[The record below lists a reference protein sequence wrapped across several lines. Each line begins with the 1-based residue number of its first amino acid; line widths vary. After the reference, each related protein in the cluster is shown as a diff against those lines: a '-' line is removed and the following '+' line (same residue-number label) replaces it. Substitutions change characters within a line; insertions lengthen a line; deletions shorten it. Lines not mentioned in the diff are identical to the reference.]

1 MSPWLYLLQQSF
13 SAASLLFTLGLCLG
27 LRRLHPLRLAA
38 TSLLCGLASLL
49 GAAGAGLMRITAL
62 ALVTL
67 LAPVAALHGL
77 PRARRISAAL
87 CSLGLTL
94 VMAGCGRLMHS
105 FGLART
111 PLILGQAAALPA
123 VVRLMPSTAGG
134 SCITLEITHGRRR
147 IALTALVD
155 SGNLLR
161 DPLTRLPVIVISRKA
176 AAQLIPGLQEFSPG
190 MRLISVRTVAST
202 ALMPIFRPDG
212 VRLCL
217 PQGWHT
223 AQAVI
228 GLSPDGYSGFQ
239 ALVPQSLT
247 TNTQGGM
254 PLCP

>member
-94 VMAGCGRLMHS
+94 VM
-105 FGLART
+105 
-111 PLILGQAAALPA
+111 
-123 VVRLMPSTAGG
+123 
-134 SCITLEITHGRRR
+134 
-147 IALTALVD
+147 D